1 MRKSTTQPKKVQ
13 EVMKALDKN
22 AREAECDNSMYVE
35 KDGEGVWK
43 IVCNYE
49 RNNSILVYVESEDK
63 WYYQVMYGDFCFCND
78 DDLITINGSPS
89 QPMKGN
95 HNEALGNATCW
106 YTG

>member
-13 EVMKALDKN
+13 EVMKALDNN
-22 AREAECDNSMYVE
+22 AEEAECDNSMYVE
-35 KDGEGVWK
+35 KDGEGVWR

-49 RNNSILVYVESEDK
+49 RNNSILAYVEKDDR
-63 WYYQVMYGDFCFCND
+63 WYYQKMYGDFHND
-78 DDLITINGSPS
+78 DKLITINGSPS